1 LQKLHI
7 ALNDIL
13 AQSRLEAVGSQV
25 TEEPPAVPIVI
36 DFSTDPG
43 ISDELPDVSITAVGG
58 FPAEIADVRI
68 ARAHSDQPISLGQR
82 GEYRVAD
89 LSSLAPMIQAEQFH
103 LPAYNSVLRQIIEE
117 VLRQEAPILDA
128 LLVQR
133 IARAHGFQ
141 RSGRLIRDRVLELAE
156 QHHHVQQTGSEEVFV
171 WHAEGDVMEWST
183 YRVPAS
189 ANDARSIEEIAAEE
203 LRIAASIIDAGDLAL
218 EVARLL
224 GVKRLTGA
232 ARERIERILSV

>member
-1 LQKLHI
+1 M
-7 ALNDIL
+7 
-13 AQSRLEAVGSQV
+13 S
-25 TEEPPAVPIVI
+25 
-36 DFSTDPG
+36 
-43 ISDELPDVSITAVGG
+43 ELPL
-58 FPAEIADVRI
+58 EIADVRV
-68 ARAHSDQPISLGQR
+68 ARAHSDQPVSLGQK

-89 LSSLAPMIQAEQFH
+89 LSTLAHMIQPEQFH
-103 LPAYNSVLRQIIEE
+103 LPHYSPVLRQIIEA

-141 RSGRLIRDRVLELAE
+141 RSGRLIRDRVLELVE
-156 QHHHVQQTGSEEVFV
+156 QHHHVRQEEFEEAFV

-189 ANDARSIEEIAAEE
+189 VNDARSIEEIAAQE
-203 LRIAASIIDAGDLAL
+203 LRIAASIIDSGDRAL

-224 GVKRLTGA
+224 GVRRLTGA
-232 ARERIERILSV
+232 ARERIERILNA

>member
-1 LQKLHI
+1 LP
-7 ALNDIL
+7 
-13 AQSRLEAVGSQV
+13 SQ
-25 TEEPPAVPIVI
+25 
-36 DFSTDPG
+36 
-43 ISDELPDVSITAVGG
+43 
-58 FPAEIADVRI
+58 IADVRV
-68 ARAHSDQPISLGQR
+68 ARAHSDQPVSLGQK

-89 LSSLAPMIQAEQFH
+89 LSTLAHMIQPEQFH
-103 LPAYNSVLRQIIEE
+103 LPHYSPVLRQIIEE
-117 VLRQEAPILDA
+117 VLRQEAPILDT

-156 QHHHVQQTGSEEVFV
+156 QHHYVLQEGFEEAFV

-189 ANDARSIEEIAAEE
+189 ANDARSIEEIAAQE
-203 LRIAASIIDAGDLAL
+203 LRIAASIIDSGDRVL

-224 GVKRLTGA
+224 GVRRLTGA
-232 ARERIERILSV
+232 ARERIERILSA